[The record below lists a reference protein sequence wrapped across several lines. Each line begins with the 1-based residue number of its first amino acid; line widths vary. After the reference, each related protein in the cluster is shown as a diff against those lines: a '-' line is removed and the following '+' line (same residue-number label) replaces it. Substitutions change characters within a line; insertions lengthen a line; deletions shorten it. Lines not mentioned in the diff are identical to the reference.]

1 MTSAIHTPTR
11 DLTGQ
16 QAPVSTGSDW
26 RLRWACGCKARR
38 EPGAVVRGSFLL
50 RCADCERT
58 RRAAVCGGSGQ
69 AVGTVNNGANE

>member
-26 RLRWACGCKARR
+26 RMNWLCGHKERR
-38 EPGAVVRGSFLL
+38 EPGAIVKRGVLIK
-50 RCADCERT
+50 CAKC
-58 RRAAVCGGSGQ
+58 ANPNNAGAV
-69 AVGTVNNGANE
+69 